1 MEKWILIVSMIINL
15 QDDKEWEQQQAVI
28 EPAFNQLM
36 QFKMDLGF
44 ESMEDCWE
52 SAANIE
58 GSTYVMRPKVIIR
71 GRCEEMK

>member
-15 QDDKEWEQQQAVI
+15 QDDKEWQQQQEVS

-52 SAANIE
+52 AAANIE
-58 GSTYVMRPKVIIR
+58 GSTYVMRPKVIMR
-71 GRCEEMK
+71 GRCEKL

>member
-1 MEKWILIVSMIINL
+1 MEKWILVISMIINL

-52 SAANIE
+52 AAANIE

>member
-1 MEKWILIVSMIINL
+1 MEKWILIVSMVINL

-52 SAANIE
+52 AAANIE
-58 GSTYVMRPKVIIR
+58 GSTYVMRPKVIMR
-71 GRCEEMK
+71 GRCEKL

>member
-1 MEKWILIVSMIINL
+1 MEKWILIVSMVINL
-15 QDDKEWEQQQAVI
+15 QDDKEWEQQQAGI

-52 SAANIE
+52 AAANIE

>member
-15 QDDKEWEQQQAVI
+15 QDDKEWQQQQEVI

-44 ESMEDCWE
+44 ESMEDCLE
-52 SAANIE
+52 AAANIE
-58 GSTYVMRPKVIIR
+58 GSTYVMRPKVIMR
-71 GRCEEMK
+71 GRCEKL

>member
-1 MEKWILIVSMIINL
+1 MEKWILIVNMIIIMQGDNEPEI
-15 QDDKEWEQQQAVI
+15 KQAVI

-52 SAANIE
+52 AAANIE

>member
-1 MEKWILIVSMIINL
+1 MEIWILIVNMIITMQGDNEPEI
-15 QDDKEWEQQQAVI
+15 KQAVI
-28 EPAFNQLM
+28 EPSFNQLM
-36 QFKMDLGF
+36 KFQMDLGF

-52 SAANIE
+52 AAANIE

>member
-1 MEKWILIVSMIINL
+1 MEKWILIVSMVINL

-52 SAANIE
+52 AAANIE

-71 GRCEEMK
+71 GRGEEMK

>member
-1 MEKWILIVSMIINL
+1 MEKWILIVSMVINL

-52 SAANIE
+52 AAANID
-58 GSTYVMRPKVIIR
+58 GVTYVLRPNITISS
-71 GRCEEMK
+71 RCEEVK

>member
-15 QDDKEWEQQQAVI
+15 QDDKEWEQQRAVI

-52 SAANIE
+52 AAANIE
-58 GSTYVMRPKVIIR
+58 GSTYVMRPKVIMR
-71 GRCEEMK
+71 GRCEKL